1 MAETLT
7 EQEFVERFGTEKQKE
22 YFAEHGTLQYSYKQ
36 KLIQRAEKYC
46 TVKQLKNGKYSITK
60 QKQIPLNPEYIKSA
74 TGLYQYTCP
83 LVLDYILN
91 SNSDKTII
99 GTVSLAQKS
108 HIVSEHYK
116 TVKHSPDLTSEAF
129 KLNEEVSYDCIK
141 HMADTLNY
149 HIEQTLKYLK
159 QMQLI
164 VYTTNYLVFK
174 SEFSQVVLDNGTVTT
189 QRINYPPFIATDEE
203 MKIYRKAV
211 EEADIYAGTTK
222 ASERYYSK
230 KAEEWNRRFHE
241 VLLEYGITNM
251 CEVYEI
257 WTVHYDKCV
266 EYRNMFENDI
276 KKIVFNL
283 AKDFKNKLITN
294 ALKRTTEIEIDE
306 IELTYNFLTRL
317 CIGNA
322 QLNQRIVKKLQA
334 IKRASNN
341 KTNYREIDFDE
352 SDINS

>member
-22 YFAEHGTLQYSYKQ
+22 YFAEHGKLQKSYKQ
-36 KLIQRAEKYC
+36 SILQRAEKYC
-46 TVKQLKNGKYSITK
+46 TVKQLKNGKYNITK
-60 QKQIPLNPEYIKSA
+60 QKQVPLNPEYIKSA

-116 TVKHSPDLTSEAF
+116 TVRHSPDLTSEAF

-174 SEFSQVVLDNGTVTT
+174 SEFSQVVLDDGTVTT

-241 VLLEYGITNM
+241 VLLKYGITNM

-257 WTVHYDKCV
+257 WTVHHDKCV

-283 AKDFKNKLITN
+283 AKDFKNKLIAN

-317 CIGNA
+317 CIGNT

-334 IKRASNN
+334 IKRASSN

-352 SDINS
+352 SNINS

>member
-7 EQEFVERFGTEKQKE
+7 EQEFVERFGTERQKE
-22 YFAEHGTLQYSYKQ
+22 YFAEHGKLQKSYKQ
-36 KLIQRAEKYC
+36 SILQRAEKYC
-46 TVKQLKNGKYSITK
+46 MVKQLKNGKYSITK
-60 QKQIPLNPEYIKSA
+60 QKQVPLNPDYIKSA

-83 LVLDYILN
+83 LILNYILN
-91 SNSDKTII
+91 SGKDKTVI
-99 GTVSLAQKS
+99 GMVSLAQKS
-108 HIVSEHYK
+108 HIVSEYYK
-116 TVKHSPDLTSEAF
+116 TVKRSPDLTSQTF
-129 KLNEEVSYDCIK
+129 SLNESVAYDCIK

-174 SEFSQVVLDNGTVTT
+174 SELRQAVNNDSTIET
-189 QRINYPPFIATDEE
+189 QRINYQPTIASDKE
-203 MKIYRKAV
+203 MEIYRKAV

-257 WTVHYDKCV
+257 WTVHHDKCA

-306 IELTYNFLTRL
+306 IELTFNFLTRL

>member
-7 EQEFVERFGTEKQKE
+7 EQEFVERFGTETEKELYEKNGSLKQ
-22 YFAEHGTLQYSYKQ
+22 GYKQ
-36 KLIQRAEKYC
+36 KLLKRAEKYC

-91 SNSDKTII
+91 SNNDKTIV

-116 TVKHSPDLTSEAF
+116 TVRHSPDLTSEAF

-174 SEFSQVVLDNGTVTT
+174 SDFSQVVLDDRTVTT
-189 QRINYPPFIATDEE
+189 QRINYPPVIATDEE

-257 WTVHYDKCV
+257 WTVHHDKCV

-334 IKRASNN
+334 IKRTSNN

-352 SDINS
+352 SDIDS